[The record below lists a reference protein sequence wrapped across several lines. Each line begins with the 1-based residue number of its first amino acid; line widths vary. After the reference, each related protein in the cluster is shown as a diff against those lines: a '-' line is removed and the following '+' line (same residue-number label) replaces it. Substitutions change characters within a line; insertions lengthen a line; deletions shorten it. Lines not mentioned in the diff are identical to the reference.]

1 MEIEHDAVDYKIRQS
16 REDLQY
22 AADYRRWVESLPE
35 DERQQLASLGLDQP
49 HAPGY
54 SSGVGINGDVGE
66 DAVAEE
72 IVTPDPDPDEDRDW
86 RVAADLRTAEVVAK
100 LISEMLATDPTLG
113 AECLALATGVA
124 YQGASE
130 NAIARKYGVS
140 RAAVSK
146 RCIELCEKLGVKNVR
161 AMKSETAREIYADRA
176 VEAHRAAGR
185 EITGEPSKAKRVET
199 MGALASRAAAV
210 WRRVKKSEW
219 IKDAG
224 TAELLLAR
232 RSLRP
237 CFQIADELERMIR
250 EKADSAIVAELE
262 HDLPP
267 RQGVSLADPLRA
279 RL

>member
-1 MEIEHDAVDYKIRQS
+1 MEKIELDAVDYKIRQS

-22 AADYRRWVESLPE
+22 AAEYRAWIQSLPE
-35 DERQQLASLGLDQP
+35 DERQQLASLGLDRP
-49 HAPGY
+49 STPGY
-54 SSGVGINGDVGE
+54 SSGTGINGDVGE

-72 IVTPDPDPDEDRDW
+72 PVTPDPDADHDW
-86 RVAADLRTAEVVAK
+86 RVAADLRAAEVVAK
-100 LISEMLATDPTLG
+100 LISELLATDPTLG

-146 RCIELCEKLGVKNVR
+146 RCIELSEKLGVKNVR

-210 WRRVKKSEW
+210 WRRVKKSQW

-237 CFQIADELERMIR
+237 CFQIADELAAMIR
-250 EKADSAIVAELE
+250 KQDDPAILAELDR
-262 HDLPP
+262 DLAG
-267 RQGVSLADPLRA
+267 QA
-279 RL
+279 